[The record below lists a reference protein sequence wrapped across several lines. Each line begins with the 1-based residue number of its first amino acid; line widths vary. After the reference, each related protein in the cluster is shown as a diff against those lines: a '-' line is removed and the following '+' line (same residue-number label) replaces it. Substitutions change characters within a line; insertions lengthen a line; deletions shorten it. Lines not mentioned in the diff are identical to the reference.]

1 MAALVKDH
9 GDMGGGVWA
18 GIALNIAL
26 QHVAKPADCTDGQA
40 IGFARQ
46 RRQRVKGA
54 KDEGRTVDEVQVAPF
69 SELRV

>member
-1 MAALVKDH
+1 MTALVKDH

-18 GIALNIAL
+18 GIAFNIAL
-26 QHVAKPADCTDGQA
+26 QHVAKPADRADRQT
-40 IGFARQ
+40 IGFACQ
-46 RRQRVKGA
+46 RGQRVKGA